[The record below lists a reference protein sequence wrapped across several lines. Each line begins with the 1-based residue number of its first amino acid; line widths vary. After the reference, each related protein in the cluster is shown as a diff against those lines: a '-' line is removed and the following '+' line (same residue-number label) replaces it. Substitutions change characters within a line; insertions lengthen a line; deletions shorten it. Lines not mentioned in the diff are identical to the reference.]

1 MQIFLFAFSDSLNQ
15 ANGYDHKESC
25 DDGNSSSDACN
36 SSSHDGNS
44 SEEEDDDQSYADFVK
59 KNHVH
64 FCILFVPVLGL
75 FYIHFFWILDIELS
89 QAIPPYFL
97 NFSGKK

>member
-59 KNHVH
+59 KNHS
-64 FCILFVPVLGL
+64 CG
-75 FYIHFFWILDIELS
+75 S
-89 QAIPPYFL
+89 
-97 NFSGKK
+97 

>member
-25 DDGNSSSDACN
+25 DDGNSSSDGGN
-36 SSSHDGNS
+36 SSGDDGNS
-44 SEEEDDDQSYADFVK
+44 SEEEDDDQSYAQFVK

-75 FYIHFFWILDIELS
+75 FFIQFFGSWT
-89 QAIPPYFL
+89 
-97 NFSGKK
+97 

>member
-1 MQIFLFAFSDSLNQ
+1 MIFSRCIQKLK

-25 DDGNSSSDACN
+25 DDGNSSSDDCN

-59 KNHVH
+59 KNHGRSNGN
-64 FCILFVPVLGL
+64 ISS
-75 FYIHFFWILDIELS
+75 IDE
-89 QAIPPYFL
+89 QACSNHL
-97 NFSGKK
+97 CCL